1 MNIIDVTLRDGGF
14 TCDFD
19 WPIKFAQE
27 YYELLSKLDV
37 DLIEL
42 GYWKQTAKSKN
53 RFFNLNMDT
62 IKQVTKESGRK
73 NLSIM
78 IDYSY
83 CNKNM
88 RHYPTDNQNEIGL
101 IRMTCRKDMINGGV
115 KFAHRLKEYTG
126 LDVAFNMFNT
136 TNYTDDE
143 LDSTLDVVL
152 EYDFDIIGFAD
163 THGHLDLNMDIDRYE
178 KRFERIKDSNKKT
191 AFHLHNHTGKS
202 YLNYVKCLE
211 SPYIDICDTSIMS
224 LGKGAGN
231 LKLEN
236 VLNDEDVFLLND
248 FILKYYDS
256 IFKKTVSPYYLV
268 TGRFGIT
275 DHYAGQAKENNMS
288 MVKFASFC
296 STISGLDRDNFNKNL
311 LEEFLN

>member
-1 MNIIDVTLRDGGF
+1 
-14 TCDFD
+14 
-19 WPIKFAQE
+19 
-27 YYELLSKLDV
+27 
-37 DLIEL
+37 
-42 GYWKQTAKSKN
+42 
-53 RFFNLNMDT
+53 MDT
-62 IKQVTKESGRK
+62 IKEVTQERGNK
-73 NLSIM
+73 NVSVM

-83 CNKNM
+83 CSKDLND
-88 RHYPTDNQNEIGL
+88 YPIDNQNEIRL
-101 IRMTCRKDMINGGV
+101 IRMTCRKDMIDSGV
-115 KFAHRLKEYTG
+115 KFAHSLKEHTG

-143 LDSTLDVVL
+143 LDSTLDIVL
-152 EYDFDIIGFAD
+152 KYDFDIIGFAD
-163 THGHLDLNMDIDRYE
+163 THGHLDLNVDIDRYE
-178 KRFERIKDSNKKT
+178 KRFKKIKESNKKT
-191 AFHLHNHTGKS
+191 AFHLHNHTGKA
-202 YLNYVKCLE
+202 YTNYVKCVE

-236 VLNDEDVFLLND
+236 VLNDKNVFLLND

-296 STISGLDRDNFNKNL
+296 ATISGLDRDNFNKNL